1 MENIFIILLGLSM
14 IYIAATSRLAAHVNM
29 LIVQGWLL
37 FFVCLTGFAKEPW
50 FNWSMVSGSG
60 AIMANIPHI
69 VGFLFVIVETLVV
82 KAFIIPL
89 FLKKVVKKTNAHRD
103 TEANIPHFYCL
114 FISSVILFAGFLIA
128 NIDAPQFKLIDS
140 MYFGV
145 SIAIIITSLWLITI
159 KHKVLSNVIGFITME
174 NGIFLLSLSV
184 AKEMPIIVNL
194 GVLLDIFIA
203 VFILG
208 MLVREINNEF
218 DDLEVSHLSDL
229 KDYEYN
235 D

>member
-14 IYIAATSRLAAHVNM
+14 IYIASTSRLMAHVNM
-29 LIVQGWLL
+29 LVVQGWLL

-50 FNWSMVSGSG
+50 FNWSMISGFQS
-60 AIMANIPHI
+60 IMANMPHI
-69 VGFLFVIVETLVV
+69 IGFIFVILETLVV
-82 KAFIIPL
+82 KALVIPL
-89 FLKKVVKKTNAHRD
+89 FLKKVVKKTNSHRD
-103 TEANIPHFYCL
+103 TDANIPHFYCL
-114 FISSVILFAGFLIA
+114 FISSIILFAGFLVA
-128 NIDAPQFKLIDS
+128 NIDMPDFKLVS
-140 MYFGV
+140 PMYFGV
-145 SIAIIITSLWLITI
+145 SSAIIIISLWLITI

-184 AKEMPIIVNL
+184 AKEMPVIVNM
-194 GVLLDIFIA
+194 GVLLDLFIA

-208 MLVREINNEF
+208 MLVKEINNEF
-218 DDLEVSHLSDL
+218 DDMEVSQLSDL

>member
-1 MENIFIILLGLSM
+1 MINLILLFPL
-14 IYIAATSRLAAHVNM
+14 LAC
-29 LIVQGWLL
+29 LIL
-37 FFVCLTGFAKEPW
+37 
-50 FNWSMVSGSG
+50 
-60 AIMANIPHI
+60 
-69 VGFLFVIVETLVV
+69 FLFIIVETLLV
-82 KAFIIPL
+82 KAVIIPI
-89 FLKKVVKKTNAHRD
+89 FLNKVRKKTHAHRD
-103 TEANIPHFYCL
+103 TDANIPHFYCL
-114 FISSVILFAGFLIA
+114 VISSVILFAGFLTA
-128 NIDAPQFKLIDS
+128 NIAIPEFKNIHS

-145 SIAIIITSLWLITI
+145 SIAIIIISLWLITI

-194 GVLLDIFIA
+194 GVLLDLFIA

-208 MLVREINNEF
+208 MLIREIDHEF
-218 DDLEVSHLSDL
+218 HDMEVSHLSDL